1 MVIREPFA
9 KRRKS
14 RRPWPIIVLFV
25 RSITEGRGPR
35 DEGGERSPLG
45 KRLGPPLHT

>member
-1 MVIREPFA
+1 MREPLE

-14 RRPWPIIVLFV
+14 RRPWPISTLFV

-35 DEGGERSPLG
+35 EEETDLSPWG
-45 KRLGPPLHT
+45 KRFGPPAQM